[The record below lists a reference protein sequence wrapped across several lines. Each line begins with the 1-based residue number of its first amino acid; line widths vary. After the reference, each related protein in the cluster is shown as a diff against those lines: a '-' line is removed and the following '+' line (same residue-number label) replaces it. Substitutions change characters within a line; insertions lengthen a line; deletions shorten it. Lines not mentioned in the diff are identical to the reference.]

1 MSSRLAKRTD
11 PEDIVMSVYGSFFR
25 EAAQGRYSL
34 QRIGDLWRLL
44 AGITRHKTLRNIRHS
59 SAGRRSIKS
68 ETRLDLVDEAVI
80 ARGHGDDDPQVCAA
94 YYDELTLIRSKLDPR
109 TRRVLELRLQGVEL
123 VEIARETGQSE
134 RSVGRALA
142 RIRERVSERFLDES
156 AADRQLPSKQPI
168 AADGPLLSHTDFQ
181 LHRMIGAGRMGKV
194 YEATQHS
201 TGRKVAVKFLRK
213 SYLQYPRLVHRFM
226 TEAWTVARLNDPR
239 VVSTQGLGAAPGGS
253 YFIVMELVEGPN
265 LATVI
270 TTRAID
276 FHDAVRWTIQ
286 ICRAIESAHA
296 MNVVHCDLKPA
307 NILLDDEQR
316 IRVTDFGLARSLDQE
331 MPGAAEIEGTARFM
345 APEQVSRHWGVID
358 RRTDVYGIGA
368 VLLNLITGHAP
379 FASGRNAE
387 VLAQV
392 VSHLPVTGLATIDT
406 SVPDRLIEVCRKSL
420 AKAPVDRYQTVTDLR
435 AALECVERPSW

>member
-1 MSSRLAKRTD
+1 
-11 PEDIVMSVYGSFFR
+11 
-25 EAAQGRYSL
+25 
-34 QRIGDLWRLL
+34 
-44 AGITRHKTLRNIRHS
+44 
-59 SAGRRSIKS
+59 
-68 ETRLDLVDEAVI
+68 
-80 ARGHGDDDPQVCAA
+80 
-94 YYDELTLIRSKLDPR
+94 
-109 TRRVLELRLQGVEL
+109 
-123 VEIARETGQSE
+123 
-134 RSVGRALA
+134 
-142 RIRERVSERFLDES
+142 
-156 AADRQLPSKQPI
+156 
-168 AADGPLLSHTDFQ
+168 
-181 LHRMIGAGRMGKV
+181 
-194 YEATQHS
+194 
-201 TGRKVAVKFLRK
+201 
-213 SYLQYPRLVHRFM
+213 
-226 TEAWTVARLNDPR
+226 
-239 VVSTQGLGAAPGGS
+239 
-253 YFIVMELVEGPN
+253 MELVEGPN